1 MNLEVEYYSGAGNL
15 FTIIDNK
22 KYNIKKELFKNF
34 AKILTAENKITKGK
48 TEGIIVLNPS
58 NSNNFEVWFFNPDG
72 SSGMMC
78 GNGGRCAINFASAKE
93 YIIKEKYDSKINFIM
108 NEKIYYGEIYKIK
121 ILIILILI
129 IIMI

>member
-48 TEGIIVLNPS
+48 TEGIIYYSS
-58 NSNNFEVWFFNPDG
+58 NSNNFEDG
-72 SSGMMC
+72 
-78 GNGGRCAINFASAKE
+78 F
-93 YIIKEKYDSKINFIM
+93 
-108 NEKIYYGEIYKIK
+108 
-121 ILIILILI
+121 LIRYLFR
-129 IIMI
+129 